1 MESGLN
7 VTLLFYW
14 KERISRKMFHKK
26 NTYYESKLENKQKII
41 DRLIQE
47 NNELREQIAE
57 LDPESIQKKLE
68 LAESA
73 REEYEKLIDELKLL
87 KEEYKEINRQMK
99 MEKKAL
105 IKELKELY

>member
-1 MESGLN
+1 MFKTTNKQL
-7 VTLLFYW
+7 
-14 KERISRKMFHKK
+14 ER
-26 NTYYESKLENKQKII
+26 KQKII

-47 NNELREQIAE
+47 NNDLRSQIAE
-57 LDPESIQKKLE
+57 LDPESIQKKLK

>member
-1 MESGLN
+1 MESGVLPLSYFVQWGN
-7 VTLLFYW
+7 NMFKTTNKQL
-14 KERISRKMFHKK
+14 ER
-26 NTYYESKLENKQKII
+26 KQKII

-47 NNELREQIAE
+47 NNDLRSQIAE